1 MNLNG
6 VDVSSR
12 LRIAINLIDVGLFS
26 MNLNDVTGG

>member
-12 LRIAINLIDVGLFS
+12 LRIVIILIDVGLFS